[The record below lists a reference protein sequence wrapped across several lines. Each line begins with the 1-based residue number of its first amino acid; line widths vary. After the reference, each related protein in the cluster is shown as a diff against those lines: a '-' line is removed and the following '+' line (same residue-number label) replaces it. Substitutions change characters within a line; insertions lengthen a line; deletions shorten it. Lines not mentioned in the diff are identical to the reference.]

1 MANEHLRNLPVP
13 FFSQRQ
19 NDYIWEERFISHEA
33 AADNAVKNLYDTVE
47 NGLKISMDCRSC
59 NITGVMMIMK
69 YLGLTGVERTVG
81 DKTFTTPKTPLVRL
95 GGNSA

>member
-1 MANEHLRNLPVP
+1 MSDTHLRNLPVP

-19 NDYIWEERFISHEA
+19 NDYLWEERFLSRV
-33 AADNAVKNLYDTVE
+33 AADNAGKNLYDTVE

-81 DKTFTTPKTPLVRL
+81 DKTFITPKTPLVRL
-95 GGNSA
+95 GGHSV

>member
-1 MANEHLRNLPVP
+1 MSDTHLRNLPVP

-19 NDYIWEERFISHEA
+19 NDYLWDERFLSRV
-33 AADNAVKNLYDTVE
+33 AADNAGKNLYDTVE

-69 YLGLTGVERTVG
+69 YLGLIGVERTVG

-95 GGNSA
+95 GGRTL